1 MRAAFIAL
9 AFAGLAGEA
18 AADAG
23 RYEQVRVD
31 AGITGSTVAVSD
43 RNAAGVVAEIKINVD
58 DHVAVGGRVDI
69 AVQFGGVVGDED
81 LPFGMAAAGLVKG
94 EYLVGTGAVRPFAG
108 IGAGVYSMGS
118 HTIVHDDGGGASGI
132 STTTGRYLGVAPS
145 AGVDLGPVRLA
156 VTYNA
161 ILGTSV
167 EYRQTSGGIEHRES
181 FSPDYVTFE
190 MSFRIG
196 GGRKR
201 SPAPAPAS
209 AVTAAR

>member
-1 MRAAFIAL
+1 MRASFIAL
-9 AFAGLAGEA
+9 ALAGMVGDVA
-18 AADAG
+18 AESAH
-23 RYEQVRVD
+23 YEQVRVD
-31 AGITGSTVAVSD
+31 AGISGSTVAVSD
-43 RNAAGVVAEIKINVD
+43 RNAAGVVAEIKVNVD

-81 LPFGMAAAGLVKG
+81 LPFGMAAAGLVKA
-94 EYLVGTGAVRPFAG
+94 EYLVGMGPVRPFAG

-118 HTIVHDDGGGASGI
+118 HTIVHDDGGASGI

-145 AGVDLGPVRLA
+145 AGVDLGRLRLA

-181 FSPDYVTFE
+181 FSPDYMTFE
-190 MSFRIG
+190 MSFRFG
-196 GGRKR
+196 GGRK
-201 SPAPAPAS
+201 PPV
-209 AVTAAR
+209 VTAGP